1 MRTYPPGVPS
11 WIDLEQPDLE
21 AAQRFYGGVLGW
33 TFEAVTPPGAPA
45 YVIARLD
52 GQDVAGLAHGHAG
65 WSTYVAVDE
74 VDRVAAA
81 VESAGGR
88 VVSGPVDAGPAGRWA
103 ECVDP
108 VGASFRL
115 WQAGRRLG
123 AQVTNAPGSWNF
135 SDLHADDPARTKAFY
150 GTVFGWEFDDI
161 GFGVMIKVPGYG
173 EHLASTV
180 DPGIHERQVDAPPG
194 FADAVGWLAPAD
206 AGQPPHWHVTFT
218 VADRDEAAREVA
230 RLGGE
235 VVATD
240 DNEWTRTALVRDPGG
255 ARFTASEFAPSS
267 GDGDGS

>member
-1 MRTYPPGVPS
+1 MLLRPDGDSRVPGRSNTGKSIDALTAAGRATVLGVTGDHTMRTYPPGVPS

-21 AAQRFYGGVLGW
+21 AAQRFYGGVFGW

-52 GQDVAGLAHGHAG
+52 GQDVAGLAQGHAG

-74 VDRVAAA
+74 VDRVAAT

-103 ECVDP
+103 ACGDP

-115 WQAGRRLG
+115 WQAGRR
-123 AQVTNAPGSWNF
+123 
-135 SDLHADDPARTKAFY
+135 ARSA
-150 GTVFGWEFDDI
+150 G
-161 GFGVMIKVPGYG
+161 
-173 EHLASTV
+173 HQRA
-180 DPGIHERQVDAPPG
+180 RVDAPPG

-206 AGQPPHWHVTFT
+206 AGQPPHWHVTFA
-218 VADRDEAAREVA
+218 VADRDETAEEVA

-235 VVATD
+235 VLATD